1 MLTWKIVGGSKDSV
15 LYIYIY
21 IYTIKNLLIHEWSLA
36 FEEKG
41 LFIKKIKI
49 DKQNIMNTLPF
60 PVF

>member
-1 MLTWKIVGGSKDSV
+1 MLTWKIVGDSKDSV
-15 LYIYIY
+15 LYIC